1 MPSRSRFWSWWYKL
15 GLGGTCQ
22 VCHEWLTEAPEKLVA
37 IAAIESPRY
46 RKIVSSRTRA
56 TSTRASWCWG
66 GHGARP
72 GWTRWTRAGGARPRN
87 RGAVVPITPG
97 LTQPKPKTQPDPK
110 GNPEPVS
117 PPIPTP
123 DQQREWN
130 KRCQEFYVRC
140 REFVEGD
147 AEWRVYGESQCRSCF
162 ILCQR
167 SGEWPAEANEKPCPG
182 G

>member
-1 MPSRSRFWSWWYKL
+1 MERPSVFACRAARCVLLMLPVLLS
-15 GLGGTCQ
+15 GTGCYMNGMGCQ
-22 VCHEWLTEAPEKLVA
+22 PGDDTETCCLKEHP
-37 IAAIESPRY
+37 
-46 RKIVSSRTRA
+46 
-56 TSTRASWCWG
+56 
-66 GHGARP
+66 GAWERCT
-72 GWTRWTRAGGARPRN
+72 GMAGPPKTQPKN
-87 RGAVVPITPG
+87 
-97 LTQPKPKTQPDPK
+97 QPKPKTQPDPK

-123 DQQREWN
+123 EEQREWN